1 MYSKRPHPERVHAS
15 ERLLCT
21 RPTFSETVM
30 VSVGVSKLG
39 CTELFFVEPGVK
51 IDGVY
56 YRDVLLT
63 YDDRSYCQSLGRYQ
77 GMSSCFSRTVLQH
90 TVLVRQLSSYV
101 ERRAGLYFT
110 GTVATEQ
117 SRS

>member
-1 MYSKRPHPERVHAS
+1 MN
-15 ERLLCT
+15 
-21 RPTFSETVM
+21 
-30 VSVGVSKLG
+30 G
-39 CTELFFVEPGVK
+39 
-51 IDGVY
+51 DY

-63 YDDRSYCQSLGRYQ
+63 QKLLP
-77 GMSSCFSRTVLQH
+77 VI
-90 TVLVRQLSSYV
+90 RQISGNEFVFQQDSAPAHRAHETLSSYV